1 MIKFIQIDKILV
13 TPDRQR
19 KVFDE
24 AKNQELVSS
33 LQFGE
38 VGLQNALVIRTEGS
52 GKNESYYLISGERRL
67 RAIRDI
73 YSLGGTLKYL
83 GQSVSDGLAPCVDV
97 GDISTLARMEAELEE
112 NILRVDLTWQERA
125 AATNSLWEL
134 RKIQAERLGRPVPT
148 VVQLAA
154 EVTATKAQLNGQYDG
169 PAARVRREAILANH
183 LDDPD
188 VMKAKTSKE
197 AFDILKKKEQKA
209 KHAELA
215 KEVGHSFSSSLHQ
228 LHNADCIE
236 WMGRDTT
243 NEGQYAVILTDPPYG
258 MGADE
263 FGDSGGRTA
272 GAHEYSDSPDT
283 LRDLM
288 KEFPRLSYRVA
299 APDAHMYLFCD
310 FDMFHYIK
318 QELEDAGW
326 KVFRTP
332 FIWSKPSG
340 FRAPWPNKGP
350 HRTYETILYAM
361 KGNRETNR
369 MGNDVLEYGVDKNV
383 GHNAQKPVAL
393 FTELLARSARPGDR
407 VLDPFCG
414 SGTIFEAANSLQCYA
429 TGVELDDSFYGL
441 AAKRLGALHG

>member
-1 MIKFIQIDKILV
+1 MLKFIPVDKILV
-13 TPDRQR
+13 APNRQR

-24 AKNQELVSS
+24 SKNTELVES
-33 LQFGE
+33 LQHGE
-38 VGLQNALVIRTEGS
+38 VGLQNALVIRTEGK
-52 GKNESYYLISGERRL
+52 GKNEAYYLISGERRL

-73 YSLGGTLKYL
+73 YSLGGALKYL

-134 RKIQAERLGRPVPT
+134 RKAQAERDGKSAPT

-154 EVTATKAQLNGQYDG
+154 EVTATKAQLSGQYDG

-197 AFDILKKKEQKA
+197 AFDILKKKETRA
-209 KHAELA
+209 KNAELA
-215 KEVGHSFSSSLHQ
+215 KTVGASFSSTLHQ
-228 LHNADCIE
+228 LHNADCLV
-236 WMGRDTT
+236 WMSTAPAD
-243 NEGQYAVILTDPPYG
+243 QYAVILTDPPYG

-263 FGDSGGRTA
+263 FGDSGGATA
-272 GAHEYSDSPDT
+272 GAHGYDDSEEVLYDI
-283 LRDLM
+283 M
-288 KEFPRLSYRVA
+288 KEFPKLSYRLA

-310 FDMFHYIK
+310 LDQFHYIK
-318 QELEDAGW
+318 QELENAGW
-326 KVFRTP
+326 RVFRTP
-332 FIWSKPSG
+332 LIWSKPSG

-369 MGNDVLEYGVDKNV
+369 MGNDVLEFGVDKNV

-393 FTELLARSARPGDR
+393 FTELLARSARPGDK

-414 SGTIFEAANSLQCYA
+414 SGTIFAAADSLQCYA
-429 TGVELDDSFYGL
+429 TGIELDDSFYGL
-441 AAKRLGALHG
+441 AAKRLGELNHG